1 MRLVRFFTVGWMGF
15 VVQMAAFVAL
25 TSVVHVSWLSAT
37 AAAAELSII
46 HNFFWHE
53 RWTWKDRREFR
64 GFSVLAKFAR
74 FNVATGIVG
83 VGGNL
88 AVVALYV
95 IVFGLPPV
103 MANVLAVATL
113 SIINFI
119 VADRWIFR
127 VTPRPSA
134 ALKGPP
140 HIVHSTSAFRN
151 LWRGPF
157 RPASYLAVGL
167 IASAID
173 AAAAPG
179 PATIDAWNRYA
190 ADAEARFEQASG
202 ADWSGDARAWGESVD
217 VEAGTIVD
225 WHGLVFIPGITIEQ
239 LLDDL
244 LHPERAPLQEDVV
257 ALRVLER
264 TPDSLRT
271 YLRLVRKTIVTMTY
285 DTEHQMT
292 FRRRTPGL
300 LTARSVATSI
310 READGGDRGF
320 LWRMNSY
327 WRYRRVDGGVV
338 VEVESLTLSR
348 RVPSLA
354 RPLAAPLIDRVAR
367 ESMLRTLDTM
377 RARLT
382 RVRGS
387 ASLHFEAGRQ
397 FLTGP

>member
-1 MRLVRFFTVGWMGF
+1 M
-15 VVQMAAFVAL
+15 
-25 TSVVHVSWLSAT
+25 
-37 AAAAELSII
+37 
-46 HNFFWHE
+46 
-53 RWTWKDRREFR
+53 
-64 GFSVLAKFAR
+64 
-74 FNVATGIVG
+74 
-83 VGGNL
+83 
-88 AVVALYV
+88 
-95 IVFGLPPV
+95 
-103 MANVLAVATL
+103 
-113 SIINFI
+113 
-119 VADRWIFR
+119 
-127 VTPRPSA
+127 
-134 ALKGPP
+134 
-140 HIVHSTSAFRN
+140 
-151 LWRGPF
+151 
-157 RPASYLAVGL
+157 
-167 IASAID
+167 
-173 AAAAPG
+173 
-179 PATIDAWNRYA
+179 
-190 ADAEARFEQASG
+190 
-202 ADWSGDARAWGESVD
+202 
-217 VEAGTIVD
+217 
-225 WHGLVFIPGITIEQ
+225 
-239 LLDDL
+239 
-244 LHPERAPLQEDVV
+244 V